1 MTHSKAL
8 GTRLLFNI
16 RTLGFQ
22 VSVLLRVNMDL
33 AWVNVLVLNNMG
45 LVCVTHLA
53 LNKVV
58 LDLVSIQ
65 AMNNLKCKGEVG
77 QAQVELMMGIVNPK

>member
-1 MTHSKAL
+1 
-8 GTRLLFNI
+8 
-16 RTLGFQ
+16 
-22 VSVLLRVNMDL
+22 MDL